1 MWYSPGGAHMLD
13 PRDFRLR
20 YFLLILLA
28 AVLIAALLRHT
39 LHVYGGLSREDI
51 GLDALLAAISI
62 GFVMVCLRR
71 LLRRKS
77 D

>member
-1 MWYSPGGAHMLD
+1 MD

-20 YFLLILLA
+20 YFLLVVLA
-28 AVLIAALLRHT
+28 AVLIAAVLRHT

-51 GLDALLAAISI
+51 GFDAVLAA
-62 GFVMVCLRR
+62 GAVGLVMIVLRR
-71 LLRRKS
+71 VFRRKP